1 VILFLMLRLRPEQ
14 RAPPG
19 SQTLFLALAYRV
31 RQNGKK
37 WEFIVCSFRARRAYT
52 ETSMHRFV
60 YRNDRLLPLEE
71 ARLSPGQ
78 AALLNGW
85 GIFTTMRLYE
95 GRPFSFDLH
104 WKRLMRDAGRIEL
117 PVTHSPE
124 AVASA
129 LDEVVSANAVR
140 SGCARVY
147 FLYNKVGIW
156 HSDEPFP
163 TVDLLIYTIDLP
175 KRTGAAALGL
185 RSEGRHAAHPLAGVK
200 VTSWLQNV
208 WMLEQAHKAGF
219 EEMLLLNERGE
230 VSECTAANFFCV
242 SGGRVFTPPLNSGC
256 LGGVTR
262 ENLLAIGPE
271 CGLAIVERPLTMKD
285 VYEAEE
291 AFITSTTR
299 EVQAVSRIEDHAFA
313 QAPGP
318 ATRKLAAAF
327 SEFVERSIGAA
338 AGR

>member
-1 VILFLMLRLRPEQ
+1 
-14 RAPPG
+14 
-19 SQTLFLALAYRV
+19 
-31 RQNGKK
+31 
-37 WEFIVCSFRARRAYT
+37 
-52 ETSMHRFV
+52 MHRFV
-60 YRNDRLLPLEE
+60 YRNDRLLALEE

-78 AALLNGW
+78 AGLLNGW
-85 GIFTTMRLYE
+85 GIFTTMRVYE
-95 GRPFSFDLH
+95 GRPFAFDLH
-104 WKRLMRDAGRIEL
+104 WKRLMRDARRTEL
-117 PVTHSPE
+117 PVQHSPE
-124 AVASA
+124 YVAAA
-129 LDEVVSANAVR
+129 LDEVVRANAV
-140 SGCARVY
+140 SNACARIY

-163 TVDLLIYTIDLP
+163 TVDLLIYTIDMPLRSGP
-175 KRTGAAALGL
+175 VSLGV

-242 SGGRVFTPPLNSGC
+242 RGGQVLTPPLASGC

-271 CGLAIVERPLTMKD
+271 CGLPILERPLSLDD
-285 VYEAEE
+285 VYRSEE

-299 EVQAVSRIEDHAFA
+299 EVQPVSRIENHEFA

-318 ATRKLAAAF
+318 VTKKLAEAF
-327 SEFVERSIGAA
+327 SAFVERSIALMA
-338 AGR
+338 RR

>member
-1 VILFLMLRLRPEQ
+1 
-14 RAPPG
+14 
-19 SQTLFLALAYRV
+19 
-31 RQNGKK
+31 
-37 WEFIVCSFRARRAYT
+37 
-52 ETSMHRFV
+52 MHRYV
-60 YRNDRLLPLEE
+60 YRNDRLLRLEE

-78 AALLNGW
+78 AGLLNGW
-85 GIFTTMRLYE
+85 GVFTTMRVYE

-104 WKRLMRDAGRIEL
+104 WNRLMRDARRIEL

-124 AVASA
+124 PVAAA
-129 LDEVVSANAVR
+129 LGEVVRANAVR

-175 KRTGAAALGL
+175 KRTGAAALGV

-242 SGGRVFTPPLNSGC
+242 LRGQVLTPPLNSGC
-256 LGGVTR
+256 LAGVTR
-262 ENLLAIGPE
+262 ENLLAIGPQ
-271 CGLAIVERPLTMKD
+271 CGLPVIERPLTMND
-285 VYEAEE
+285 VDQAEE

-299 EVQAVSRIEDHAFA
+299 EVQAVSRIEGHEFG

-318 ATRKLAAAF
+318 VTRRLAEAF
-327 SEFVERSIGAA
+327 SEFVERSIGATSGTA
-338 AGR
+338 LL